1 MKVTCDKCGAHY
13 NIPDEKL
20 TRDVNK
26 ATCKKCKHKIV
37 VRKEARGEERLE
49 SQLSAVGDFDG
60 IPQDERTIITVPTEL
75 QGLESPSPLGGGG
88 LLNPLD
94 LEKRGGDNKAPE
106 SAGDGRR
113 ASSAFSSVGGA
124 SAASAGAGSMG
135 PTRDLL
141 ASGSHAP
148 AGRPESSQQS
158 GTYSPVRGPEVSGT
172 GPGVGAVV
180 GGQMAAAS
188 GGRGSSPLSGQGQAN
203 QSPGAGAPGTQAPG
217 GPAIAGAGGN
227 RANVTAIFVQKQEE
241 REAEAAQVS
250 GPPSPLPYVFMGIAL
265 AGLMLFLPENLWAV
279 QPRTVLGFLMAL
291 YGLLA
296 ALLVHMD
303 FLKTGKVNYA
313 KSLAIPLIPV
323 VLMAGYWKM
332 LGSQAAEDTATTDP
346 AAEAAPA
353 VPGDPAAAAATTDGS
368 APAPEGGAPAGAVP
382 AAPGGNP

>member
-106 SAGDGRR
+106 AAGDAR
-113 ASSAFSSVGGA
+113 GA
-124 SAASAGAGSMG
+124 SGALSSSFGG
-135 PTRDLL
+135 GTAPTRDLL

-148 AGRPESSQQS
+148 VGRPESSQQS

-203 QSPGAGAPGTQAPG
+203 QSPGTGASGNAPG

-227 RANVTAIFVQKQEE
+227 RANVAAIFVQKQEE

-265 AGLMLFLPENLWAV
+265 AGLLLFLPKNVWTV

-332 LGSQAAEDTATTDP
+332 LGSQGAEDAATTDP
-346 AAEAAPA
+346 AAQAAPA
-353 VPGDPAAAAATTDGS
+353 VPGDAAAGATDAS
-368 APAPEGGAPAGAVP
+368 APAPDAGAPAVAVP
-382 AAPGGNP
+382 AAGGSNP